1 MSGTLVCAS
10 AKTVEP
16 VFCTRSDLGWWC
28 LFGRL
33 WRFRT
38 RRTIWK
44 ERSDQP
50 TPWTTA
56 ALCKPFNRLL
66 VCGVFERSGWVD
78 GPLAVNCSGC
88 FLTRVSPNLSRLSCQ
103 SRAMVD
109 YWMTWIVGQPPY
121 VVREQVFIFRRN
133 HLTSACPL
141 RSVRSYFIFLAHLL
155 IQRDSFKFLR
165 RKKSQKKC
173 LSNEV
178 FGWEIAF
185 ERHFFCDFF
194 LRKNLNESRCTQTPK
209 KMYFCV
215 CKKYFKQQTNRTPL
229 GLTVYQIPGSP
240 RARSTKRPRSR
251 ANR

>member
-109 YWMTWIVGQPPY
+109 YWMTWIVGHHMLWENRFSFFAEIIWLLPTAK
-121 VVREQVFIFRRN
+121 RSIIFYILSLFVDN
-133 HLTSACPL
+133 
-141 RSVRSYFIFLAHLL
+141 
-155 IQRDSFKFLR
+155 
-165 RKKSQKKC
+165 SQI
-173 LSNEV
+173 N
-178 FGWEIAF
+178 F
-185 ERHFFCDFF
+185 
-194 LRKNLNESRCTQTPK
+194 
-209 KMYFCV
+209 
-215 CKKYFKQQTNRTPL
+215 
-229 GLTVYQIPGSP
+229 
-240 RARSTKRPRSR
+240 
-251 ANR
+251 